1 MWVIRGSLVFVL
13 AFLSEETKKKV
24 FACVGGGRKKLRA
37 PLSPSLSLSLRKHI
51 SLRKQEDSS
60 QDFPESGKEDF
71 FLFFFENRTFA
82 GNGRVLS
89 RDEMGP
95 IEIIAHF
102 GAERRFHLRVA
113 AEENSKKS

>member
-37 PLSPSLSLSLRKHI
+37 PLSLSANTLASENK
-51 SLRKQEDSS
+51 KTAAKT
-60 QDFPESGKEDF
+60 FPKVENKIF

-102 GAERRFHLRVA
+102 GAGRRFHLRSA